1 MSRTKAWGK
10 VFAAVL
16 SYLYKYRPYMTV
28 WVICCLGCGTYESIK
43 YHEIDK
49 LIACM
54 IVMVIP
60 TVIKMILLGIGRI
73 GGERNEYDD
82 KFFHVAPEGRFT
94 NYIMEYLEKQ

>member
-28 WVICCLGCGTYESIK
+28 WVICCLGCGIYESIRH
-43 YHEIDK
+43 HEIEN
-49 LIACM
+49 LIACV

-60 TVIKMILLGIGRI
+60 TVIKKLLLGIGRI

-82 KFFHVAPEGRFT
+82 KFFHVAPEGRFA
-94 NYIMEYLEKQ
+94 NYIMEYLEKR